1 MHQQRLE
8 AVRMLKRSMLK
19 MMLGFIVLAVA
30 LPASGGGEHTVMQKD
45 FAFSTKEVR
54 VRAGERIVFINADPV
69 PHNVYSLT
77 KGLEF
82 EIRSQLP
89 GKSDTVPFP
98 STGTAEVRCAIHPK
112 MKLTVHVA
120 P

>member
-1 MHQQRLE
+1 MT
-8 AVRMLKRSMLK
+8 KRSILRV
-19 MMLGFIVLAVA
+19 MLGFLVLAVA
-30 LPASGGGEHTVMQKD
+30 LPASGAGDHTVTQKD

-54 VRAGERIVFINADPV
+54 VRAGERINFINADPV

-82 EIRSQLP
+82 EIRSQMP
-89 GKSDTVPFP
+89 GKSDSVPFP
-98 STGTAEVRCAIHPK
+98 SVGTAEVRCAIHPK